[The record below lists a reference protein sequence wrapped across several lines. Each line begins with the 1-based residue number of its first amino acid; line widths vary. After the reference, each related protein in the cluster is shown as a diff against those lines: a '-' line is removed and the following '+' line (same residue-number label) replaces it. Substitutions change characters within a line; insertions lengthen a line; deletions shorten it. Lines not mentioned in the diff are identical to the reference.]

1 MKTFL
6 RAFKGHL
13 TFLLS
18 KGRGKYLQWTVHSL
32 YDAKNVFD
40 HQRPCSTSIFKIG
53 LIQVKK
59 KYCVRRN
66 FFGKKKVSHNFFFL
80 TFFLQFKWAHSVIC
94 QGFFCCHHLSSTRSN
109 SIFSLVL
116 NLGGTGCAGRVLRL
130 GRRRLFLY

>member
-66 FFGKKKVSHNFFFL
+66 FFGKKSFAQFFFH
-80 TFFLQFKWAHSVIC
+80 FFSTIQMGTLSDLPR
-94 QGFFCCHHLSSTRSN
+94 FFCCHHLSSTRSN

-130 GRRRLFLY
+130 GRRRLSLY